1 MLYSIFLF
9 LLLFVVPC
17 LVFALYI
24 YRLIFEV
31 FLWLQLRD
39 LRKDNNRL
47 EKDLE
52 DKDKVTMAIYW
63 NARWW
68 GWGGVGVGAWGRY
81 RVGTLITSSSSYREK
96 NSNN

>member
-1 MLYSIFLF
+1 MCYLLDDGYNFHFFLSFQMLLLDENEVCFTRFFLF
-9 LLLFVVPC
+9 FLLFIVPC

-31 FLWLQLRD
+31 FLCLQLRD

-52 DKDKVTMAIYW
+52 DKDKVTMTIYW
-63 NARWW
+63 NAR
-68 GWGGVGVGAWGRY
+68 
-81 RVGTLITSSSSYREK
+81 
-96 NSNN
+96 